1 MILNNINNCYIKI
14 MKEKNH
20 NKLRSIHGA
29 NISFDNIYKLHSKS
43 KVDSSNKLSDS
54 YHSS

>member
-54 YHSS
+54 YHSL